1 MRERSEPAL
10 ERCIELTDRLRAAA
24 EDGAFEA
31 LAAGLDER
39 SALLAVLAQSGERLD
54 AAHVAG
60 LARATEAA
68 LAALERCRDAV
79 AAELERLRA
88 ARQVVRR
95 SQRER
100 APRLVSRRV

>member
-1 MRERSEPAL
+1 MMEGPEPAL

-31 LAAGLDER
+31 LAARLDER
-39 SALLAVLAQSGERLD
+39 SALLAALAQRGERLE

-60 LARATEAA
+60 LARASEDA

-79 AAELERLRA
+79 AAELERLRT
-88 ARQVVRR
+88 ARQALRR
-95 SQRER
+95 SRRER